1 MNARGIGALLRPLVR
16 SFTSRK
22 MSIPGSSMIGISSSM
37 LFPTLRPIPSLSRSP
52 LPAYRGSPVLQRVWV
67 SSYLQA
73 VRMQRM
79 AQREGAASKENKDNV
94 VGSSKLGGDFFSKI
108 AAGSAADVQAK
119 ASLESDAALGAR
131 EDRPLFVT
139 TVDAGKRRRMPLW
152 AVWLGKG
159 LSYWVLLVVL
169 LYLYDQLQQSMM
181 GSANKMI
188 GGRKRVRII
197 ICASNHAPLLSRKSH
212 VTAVCASRTRKRPEV
227 VQRRA
232 GC

>member
-1 MNARGIGALLRPLVR
+1 MLQRHTVEMNARGIGALLRPLVR
-16 SFTSRK
+16 SFTSHK

-79 AQREGAASKENKDNV
+79 AQREGAAASKDNKDNFV
-94 VGSSKLGGDFFSKI
+94 ASSKLGGDFFSKV
-108 AAGSAADVQAK
+108 AAGSGADVQAK
-119 ASLESDAALGAR
+119 ASLDSEAALGAR

-139 TVDAGKRRRMPLW
+139 TVDAGKRRRMPWW

-197 ICASNHAPLLSRKSH
+197 CACNRAPLLSRKSH
-212 VTAVCASRTRKRPEV
+212 VTAVCASCTRKRP
-227 VQRRA
+227 
-232 GC
+232 